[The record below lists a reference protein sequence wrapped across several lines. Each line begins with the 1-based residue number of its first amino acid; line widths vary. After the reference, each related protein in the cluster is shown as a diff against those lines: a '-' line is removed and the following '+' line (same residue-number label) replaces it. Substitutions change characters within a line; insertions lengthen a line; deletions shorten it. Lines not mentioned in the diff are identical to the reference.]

1 MTAYKKS
8 LRAYKGKTG
17 IVQVWGA
24 EGNQPELAGGAP
36 PCWKRR
42 LRREMA
48 RVQEEEPMA

>member
-24 EGNQPELAGGAP
+24 EGNQPELATYHPDRA
-36 PCWKRR
+36 
-42 LRREMA
+42 LRSTENSSLSN
-48 RVQEEEPMA
+48 